1 MPSHSKRAFVACT
14 VITMLLGALDG
25 AALAGTAGEADALAT
40 AEGAVLSAPDLP
52 TDGGW
57 TGTSLGTAKT
67 EASNQQLAALS
78 AFPSCRQLRSAFES
92 VYAAPNS
99 SSRYQSA
106 DGSSSAANTVAIFDS
121 VKEAKQYQSSY
132 GTKPSGRCFREYWA
146 SLYDEA
152 AEAKVQPERF
162 PASLQR
168 SAGGATGV
176 RLRADYLLSGE
187 PTTTYFDFVVV
198 RRGDGVASFTFSNNE
213 RPMEAALERRLME
226 TVADRLGG

>member
-1 MPSHSKRAFVACT
+1 MS
-14 VITMLLGALDG
+14 LGALDG
-25 AALAGTAGEADALAT
+25 AALAGTGAEADSLAT
-40 AEGAVLSAPDLP
+40 VEAAVLSAPDLP

-57 TGTSLGTAKT
+57 TGTSLGSVRT
-67 EASNQQLAALS
+67 EASNEQLAALS

-92 VYAAPNS
+92 LYAAPNS

-121 VKEAKQYQSSY
+121 VKEAKRYQSSY
-132 GTKPSGRCFREYWA
+132 QGKQSARCFREYWT
-146 SLYDEA
+146 SLYEDSA
-152 AEAKVQPERF
+152 SATVQPERF
-162 PASLQR
+162 PPSLER
-168 SAGGATGV
+168 SAGDATGV

-198 RRGDGVASFTFSNNE
+198 RRDDGVASFTFSNNE
-213 RPMEAALERRLME
+213 RPMDAALERQLME